1 MRRMRRTRK
10 DGKKMDYSKRS
21 DIRIMSHNIWC
32 GEVHNRDLHLAEI
45 YFRHAPDVL
54 ALQEMTQNLYDSRLL
69 SLLEEK
75 YELLKPD
82 TQGLLDN
89 TPLLVRRGVFDVV
102 KCGWH
107 IYDGLNNH
115 KSKSLAWALLRK
127 TDDGSEIGVIS
138 THYWWQ
144 AGPESDLARVYDAK
158 QLTAYAHFMQV
169 EYGVPVVA
177 MGDLNMRIGAPG
189 YIEMT
194 STGAMDMRM
203 AAVEY
208 ASRSN
213 THHPYAVYNPESGEY
228 ENGPMPKGSHLNA
241 IDHMFVYGH
250 EQLDVRV
257 FNVVTE
263 QEALDVSD
271 HCPIYVD
278 CKILPRPERPVSPTF
293 IKKEQAVKA

>member
-1 MRRMRRTRK
+1 
-10 DGKKMDYSKRS
+10 MDYSKRS

-177 MGDLNMRIGAPG
+177 MGDLNMRIGAPS

>member
-1 MRRMRRTRK
+1 
-10 DGKKMDYSKRS
+10 MDYSKRS

-115 KSKSLAWALLRK
+115 KSKSLAWAILRK
-127 TDDGSEIGVIS
+127 ADDGSEIGVIS

>member
-1 MRRMRRTRK
+1 
-10 DGKKMDYSKRS
+10 MDYSKRS

-115 KSKSLAWALLRK
+115 KSKSLAWAILRK

-194 STGAMDMRM
+194 STGATDMRM

>member
-1 MRRMRRTRK
+1 
-10 DGKKMDYSKRS
+10 MDYSKRS

-32 GEVHNRDLHLAEI
+32 GEVHNRDLHLAES

-115 KSKSLAWALLRK
+115 KSKSLAWAILRK

>member
-1 MRRMRRTRK
+1 
-10 DGKKMDYSKRS
+10 MDYSKRS

-177 MGDLNMRIGAPG
+177 MGDLNRRIGAPG

>member
-1 MRRMRRTRK
+1 
-10 DGKKMDYSKRS
+10 MDYSKRS

-45 YFRHAPDVL
+45 YFSHAPDVL

>member
-1 MRRMRRTRK
+1 
-10 DGKKMDYSKRS
+10 MDYSKRS

-228 ENGPMPKGSHLNA
+228 ENGPMPKESHLNA

>member
-1 MRRMRRTRK
+1 
-10 DGKKMDYSKRS
+10 MDYSKRS

-158 QLTAYAHFMQV
+158 QLAAYAHFMQV

>member
-1 MRRMRRTRK
+1 
-10 DGKKMDYSKRS
+10 MDYSKRS

-115 KSKSLAWALLRK
+115 KSKSLAWAILRK

-278 CKILPRPERPVSPTF
+278 CKILPRPERSVSPTF

>member
-1 MRRMRRTRK
+1 
-10 DGKKMDYSKRS
+10 MDYSKRS

-115 KSKSLAWALLRK
+115 KSKSLAWAILRK

-263 QEALDVSD
+263 QEVLDVSD

-293 IKKEQAVKA
+293 VKKEQAVKA

>member
-1 MRRMRRTRK
+1 
-10 DGKKMDYSKRS
+10 MDYSKRS
-21 DIRIMSHNIWC
+21 HIRIMSHNIWC

-115 KSKSLAWALLRK
+115 KSKSLAWAILRK

-263 QEALDVSD
+263 QESLDVSD

>member
-1 MRRMRRTRK
+1 
-10 DGKKMDYSKRS
+10 MDYSKRS

-102 KCGWH
+102 KCGCH

-115 KSKSLAWALLRK
+115 KSKSLAWAILRK

>member
-1 MRRMRRTRK
+1 
-10 DGKKMDYSKRS
+10 MDYSKRS

-75 YELLKPD
+75 YELLKLD

>member
-1 MRRMRRTRK
+1 
-10 DGKKMDYSKRS
+10 MDYSKRS

-177 MGDLNMRIGAPG
+177 MGDLNMRRGAPG